1 MKKRFYR
8 GFALATA
15 VLLTLCCVQFPA
27 TATEPSSGPLME
39 EIPAPV
45 DLTQKVQV
53 IPESAVS
60 ENEYSSDYSAAKA
73 VDGDLKTR

>member
-45 DLTQKVQV
+45 DLT
-53 IPESAVS
+53 
-60 ENEYSSDYSAAKA
+60 
-73 VDGDLKTR
+73 